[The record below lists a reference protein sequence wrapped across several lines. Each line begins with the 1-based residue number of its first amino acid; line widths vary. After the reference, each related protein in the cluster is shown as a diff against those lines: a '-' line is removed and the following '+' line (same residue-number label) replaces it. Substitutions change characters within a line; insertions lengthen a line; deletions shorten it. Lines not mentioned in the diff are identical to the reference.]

1 MQYANGL
8 NFDNTYSRMYSAR
21 MSIGDRLDEAM
32 KAAKFE
38 SQSALQ
44 RASGV
49 PQATISRILKGD
61 SKKGP
66 ETDTI
71 RKLAVACNVKF
82 EWLLEGTDGTAE
94 ANRAT
99 ETRPQA
105 VIVSTAVTADEILEL
120 LEYFKL
126 ASPSDRAM
134 IIKSAKLAAKRV
146 RQNIGSGTAN

>member
-8 NFDNTYSRMYSAR
+8 NFDNTYSRMYSAC

-61 SKKGP
+61 GKKGP
-66 ETDTI
+66 ETDTV
-71 RKLAVACNVKF
+71 RKLAAACNVTF
-82 EWLLEGTDGTAE
+82 EWLLEGANKAAQ

-105 VIVSTAVTADEILEL
+105 VTVSTAVTADEILEL
-120 LEYFKL
+120 LEHFKL
-126 ASPSDRAM
+126 AGPNDRAM
-134 IIKSAKLAAKRV
+134 IIKSAKLAARRV
-146 RQNIGSGTAN
+146 RQSIGSGTAN